1 MQKISAAAVLL
12 LALMSGPALAADPSG
27 TWMSEDGGTRVR
39 ITNCGESL
47 CGSVVWLKEPTD
59 KATGKPK
66 TDKHNPDDAKKNRPM
81 LGLQVILG
89 MKPNGADRWSG
100 QIYNADEGKTYRSN
114 LMLQSPTKA
123 RVEGCVLQII
133 CIGESWTK
141 VAER

>member
-1 MQKISAAAVLL
+1 MHKTSASAVLL
-12 LALMSGPALAADPSG
+12 LALISSPVLAADPSG

-39 ITNCGESL
+39 ISNCGESL
-47 CGSVVWLKEPTD
+47 CGSVVWLKNPID
-59 KATGKPK
+59 KTTGKPK
-66 TDKHNPDDAKKNRPM
+66 TDKFNPDDGKKNRPM

-89 MKPNGADRWSG
+89 MKPNGTDRWSG
-100 QIYNADEGKTYRSN
+100 QIYNADDGKTYRSN